1 MPAMIRLAPAVALPL
16 PTTLATAWLQK
27 EAVLD
32 MLQVPDAVAAVWEM
46 AWAVASDEEALA
58 DAWVMADTAIW
69 LWPAEASVVSAEAD
83 DWALA

>member
-32 MLQVPDAVAAVWEM
+32 MLQVPAQRAAHLQGISCLISSE
-46 AWAVASDEEALA
+46 
-58 DAWVMADTAIW
+58 
-69 LWPAEASVVSAEAD
+69 
-83 DWALA
+83 